1 METYKSNINRI
12 NCNIGT
18 VFAKLSNPSLFKEQI
33 EKNLDRMPEEARE
46 NMRKVKFEP
55 DGISVESP
63 MGPLKLAVDAEQSV
77 APNRIV
83 FTAAQAPVKFNMV
96 IELTAVSDS
105 ETDSVASLQLDLPF
119 FLRGMVGKQLEE
131 GAKKFGQML
140 AMLPYDNL

>member
-12 NCNIGT
+12 NCNIGI

-63 MGPLKLAVDAEQSV
+63 MGPLKMAIQEVVE
-77 APNRIV
+77 PNKIV
-83 FTAAQAPVKFNMV
+83 FGAAQSPVAFN
-96 IELTAVSDS
+96 LTEVD
-105 ETDSVASLQLDLPF
+105 EENTDSQTQLQLDLPIM
-119 FLRGMVGKQLEE
+119 LRAMVGGKLKD
-131 GAKKFGQML
+131 AANMFGEML
-140 AMLPYDNL
+140 TKLPYAEL